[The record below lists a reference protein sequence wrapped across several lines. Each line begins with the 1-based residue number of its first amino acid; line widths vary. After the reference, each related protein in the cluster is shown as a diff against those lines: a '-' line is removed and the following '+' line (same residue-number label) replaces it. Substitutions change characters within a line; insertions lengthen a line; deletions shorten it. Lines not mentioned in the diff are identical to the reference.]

1 RIPLGRVEASLRQ
14 GRRVVEMD
22 QIVGDAGMAR
32 LAQEDRLEDRGALE
46 LHRIGL
52 VARRGRDVEFDRVEN
67 LRFVVLR
74 IGLRHA
80 FHGLE
85 VGEYAA
91 AMIDF
96 VEVGIERGHR
106 IDEIALALRLRA
118 DRLALLDRR
127 KAERKVAH
135 RRRRVRIV
143 EEAQRNAPIG
153 DAAVRVGLEYLLEE
167 FLRLAI
173 PERMLV
179 THGTI
184 KAPLRNLVAGRLEM
198 NGAKSL
204 VGFVLSED
212 RLRE

>member
-1 RIPLGRVEASLRQ
+1 MISSFKLPGSSVSIEQ
-14 GRRVVEMD
+14 
-22 QIVGDAGMAR
+22 
-32 LAQEDRLEDRGALE
+32 
-46 LHRIGL
+46 
-52 VARRGRDVEFDRVEN
+52 
-67 LRFVVLR
+67 VLTSNR
-74 IGLRHA
+74 KSNGKHA
-80 FHGLE
+80 FHSLE
-85 VGEYAA
+85 VGKYAG
-91 AMIDF
+91 AMIDV

-173 PERMLV
+173 PERM
-179 THGTI
+179 
-184 KAPLRNLVAGRLEM
+184 
-198 NGAKSL
+198 
-204 VGFVLSED
+204 
-212 RLRE
+212 